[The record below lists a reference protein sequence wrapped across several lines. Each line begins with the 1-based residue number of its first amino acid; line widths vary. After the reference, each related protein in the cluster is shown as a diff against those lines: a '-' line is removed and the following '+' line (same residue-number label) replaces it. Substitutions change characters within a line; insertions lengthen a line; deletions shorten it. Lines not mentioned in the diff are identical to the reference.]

1 MDIGC
6 CLDVG
11 VYIDIWT
18 LILSLISTLTPGYLD
33 IDLDIVWM
41 LISDI
46 YIGILISDIYT
57 DISISDICID
67 IWRYLDIDTTL
78 I

>member
-18 LILSLISTLTPGYLD
+18 LILSLISTLTPGYSD
-33 IDLDIVWM
+33 VDLDIVWM
-41 LISDI
+41 LIFDI
-46 YIGILISDIYT
+46 YISILISDVYT
-57 DISISDICID
+57 DISISH
-67 IWRYLDIDTTL
+67 LH
-78 I
+78 